1 MSFILTKSVALIAS
15 AVLLTATVAVSASRS
30 EPDKPQSSGPH
41 SEGKAPPSVCKYGG
55 DSGTVDDAIEYCSPI
70 LQCQAPKTTKCRKGT
85 QGQGWIC
92 RCG

>member
-15 AVLLTATVAVSASRS
+15 AVLLTGTVAVSASRS
-30 EPDKPQSSGPH
+30 EPDKPQASGPH

-55 DSGTVDDAIEYCSPI
+55 DSGTVDDAIDLLFDLRAVLS
-70 LQCQAPKTTKCRKGT
+70 KTTKCRKGT